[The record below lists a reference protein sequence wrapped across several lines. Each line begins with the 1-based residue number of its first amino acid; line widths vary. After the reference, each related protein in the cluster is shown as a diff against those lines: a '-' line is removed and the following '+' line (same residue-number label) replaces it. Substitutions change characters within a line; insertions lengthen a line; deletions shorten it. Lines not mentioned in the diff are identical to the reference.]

1 MKQLIWIAA
10 AAGLTLGA
18 LAGCSK
24 KSDNAAKGGE
34 SSACATAAA
43 KAVASLPGAGATGV
57 KDKLQSIYATRCAED
72 KWAPEVIQC
81 YESASGMQGL
91 TACRA
96 KLPPELGQKLRG
108 EIMAA
113 MAGGAG
119 GMSAPPG
126 HGGGAM
132 APGGDPPAPGGTAP
146 APAPSGDPPA
156 AGGPPPG
163 GAAPAPTK

>member
-10 AAGLTLGA
+10 AAALA

-24 KSDNAAKGGE
+24 KSDNAAKGGD

-72 KWAPEVIQC
+72 KWSLEVIQC
-81 YESASGMQGL
+81 YESASGMQAL
-91 TACRA
+91 TACRG

-113 MAGGAG
+113 MAGAAG
-119 GMSAPPG
+119 GMGAPPG
-126 HGGGAM
+126 HGGGAG
-132 APGGDPPAPGGTAP
+132 APGGEPPAAGDT

-156 AGGPPPG
+156 AGGPPP
-163 GAAPAPTK
+163 APSK